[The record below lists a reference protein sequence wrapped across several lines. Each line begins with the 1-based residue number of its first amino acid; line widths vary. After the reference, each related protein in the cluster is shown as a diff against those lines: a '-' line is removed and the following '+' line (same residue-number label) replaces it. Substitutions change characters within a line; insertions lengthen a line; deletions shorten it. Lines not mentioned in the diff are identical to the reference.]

1 MLIGVVIGYAQKAGS
16 IVLFIGA
23 LVSRHF
29 AALRFCVAAAFAL
42 VQRSQDSP
50 LDGREI
56 IHLHSVLRQRT
67 LALSAARIM
76 VLCSQVEV
84 STRWRR
90 QVQEGLMEY
99 LLMLLALQFLC
110 VIASQPSWLQCTALP
125 MIEIRKFTQ
134 HESTITSFCR
144 SIRKLSASLGAPLRM
159 SM

>member
-56 IHLHSVLRQRT
+56 MRLQVFRQRT
-67 LALSAARIM
+67 LALSAGSIKG
-76 VLCSQVEV
+76 SE
-84 STRWRR
+84 
-90 QVQEGLMEY
+90 
-99 LLMLLALQFLC
+99 LL
-110 VIASQPSWLQCTALP
+110 SGGSP
-125 MIEIRKFTQ
+125 R
-134 HESTITSFCR
+134 
-144 SIRKLSASLGAPLRM
+144 
-159 SM
+159 